1 MKTIADDEENQWV
14 KLERRERYN
23 HILIDDFEGNK
34 VKVKTYNSE
43 TTEYSTISQNL
54 KLILYQLTHDQKYA
68 MFLFGVY
75 NVKMQGAG
83 AQSELKI
90 IKKSYILVRKTREEL
105 TRIFESDQQEEL
117 IKKTE
122 KVILIKSY
130 YDMSYHGFNDIQ
142 SYQFDESEYNEDDP
156 EQSKKQHTPFRDIE
170 LLLANGDG
178 IEQDR
183 LNFIPFIYQER
194 LNGKSNMFVVFDI
207 IQNRATQMIS
217 ISPSLANLEYLY
229 EDENGY
235 NMFMLARS
243 SEVEM
248 SSQDDSS
255 EKSFTQKVTY
265 SVFNLYRER
274 IGRIQGE
281 EFLIIHT
288 PETTKIQT
296 IGLKHLLFSK
306 ECMQAYSW
314 EKIRDSKAV
323 PFDDNG
329 ITKGCTI

>member
-194 LNGKSNMFVVFDI
+194 
-207 IQNRATQMIS
+207 
-217 ISPSLANLEYLY
+217 
-229 EDENGY
+229 
-235 NMFMLARS
+235 
-243 SEVEM
+243 
-248 SSQDDSS
+248 
-255 EKSFTQKVTY
+255 
-265 SVFNLYRER
+265 
-274 IGRIQGE
+274 
-281 EFLIIHT
+281 
-288 PETTKIQT
+288 
-296 IGLKHLLFSK
+296 
-306 ECMQAYSW
+306 
-314 EKIRDSKAV
+314 
-323 PFDDNG
+323 
-329 ITKGCTI
+329 